1 MAARYFT
8 VTAPAPWNKSGKAKI
23 TVRTGGAYD
32 VYACVGNQR
41 AGMTCDEAWALW
53 VALGN
58 ALSADGGQAPDW
70 AVSQDSSSQDSTP
83 GRTS

>member
-1 MAARYFT
+1 MDVRYFT

-32 VYACVGNQR
+32 MYACVGNNR
-41 AGMTCDEAWALW
+41 AGMSTDEAWALC

-58 ALSADGGQAPDW
+58 ALTVSFGPAPDW
-70 AVSQDSSSQDSTP
+70 ATTQQDGGKQ
-83 GRTS
+83 